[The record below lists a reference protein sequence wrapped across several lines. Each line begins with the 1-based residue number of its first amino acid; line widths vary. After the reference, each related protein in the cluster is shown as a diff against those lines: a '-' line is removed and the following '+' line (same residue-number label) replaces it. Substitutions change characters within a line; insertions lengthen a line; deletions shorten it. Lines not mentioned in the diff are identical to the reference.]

1 MGNSMKDTFIHQ
13 YESQVAHAPLPRQL
27 AENYSISSIIKDT
40 TDKKVYLLKDHNDQP
55 FVLKCCSS
63 MYAGALRQEYD
74 FLTHHTNMDCF
85 PDAVTFFEE
94 SDMCFLLRD
103 YIKGPL
109 LGEHSEHLYAQCTH
123 FLDFE
128 DALLPYMMECCQ
140 IISIL
145 HHEQPPMIHRDI
157 KPENFVWEETAHA
170 LILIDIDAGRQ
181 FTPSKT
187 KDTVFTGTYGN
198 AAPEQFGFGQS
209 DVRTDVYGL
218 GKTFL
223 SLLSGNE
230 TFPESNTD
238 IPGLSAELAAIL
250 QKATAFKP
258 EERYTT
264 VLQLQKAL
272 SKLQSQRNQKNN
284 RPRSGFGRSL
294 ALLFAGIVLGSGIGS
309 GIGIM
314 VAQNSFH
321 TPTVASA
328 DTQNQESALKKSAQ
342 LVSEADT
349 TNSAAPDTSGSHKPA
364 NHSLAEQAGVETFDA
379 YKYQDLIDTIIVA
392 AYQNDAKSVA
402 SNLETLVSQLY
413 EEPELTRNPPE
424 DYSTYDVLPKG
435 YWILSGMDAIRLR
448 LVYRDSIL
456 KETIGSYEDYDA
468 QLLHMLRHCLYGTN
482 GSDTSNL
489 YQYAHSTPD
498 ERNNYYEFCL
508 SDLLD
513 NIQCVLDQRDNFT
526 CPQEADSQ

>member
-1 MGNSMKDTFIHQ
+1 MENSMKDTFIHQ
-13 YESQVAHAPLPRQL
+13 YEHQIAHAPLPMRL
-27 AENYSISSIIKDT
+27 AETYSLSSIIKDT
-40 TDKKVYLLKDHNDQP
+40 TDKKVYLLKDHNEQP

-63 MYAGALRQEYD
+63 MYARALRQEYD
-74 FLTHHTNMDCF
+74 FLTHHTNSDFF
-85 PDAVTFFEE
+85 PNAVSFFEE

-109 LGEHSEHLYAQCTH
+109 LGEHSEHLYAHCTH
-123 FLDFE
+123 FRDFE
-128 DALLPYMMECCQ
+128 DALLPYMIECCQ

-145 HHEQPPMIHRDI
+145 HHENPPMIHRDI
-157 KPENFVWEETAHA
+157 KPENFVWKETAHA

-181 FTPSKT
+181 FIPSKT
-187 KDTVFTGTYGN
+187 RDTVFTGTYGN

-230 TFPESNTD
+230 SFPEAGID
-238 IPGLSAELAAIL
+238 IPDLSADLATIL

-258 EERYTT
+258 EERYMT

-272 SKLQSQRNQKNN
+272 SKLQAQRSQKNKK
-284 RPRSGFGRSL
+284 PHSGFGRSL
-294 ALLFAGIVLGSGIGS
+294 ALLFAGIVLCSGIGS

-321 TPTVASA
+321 TPAVASA
-328 DTQNQESALKKSAQ
+328 DTQNQGSALKKSAQ
-342 LVSEADT
+342 PVSEADT
-349 TNSAAPDTSGSHKPA
+349 TKSADPDTSDSHAA
-364 NHSLAEQAGVETFDA
+364 NHSLAEQAGVRTFDA

-498 ERNNYYEFCL
+498 ERNDYYEFCL